1 MIGGNVQNGDEQKKE
16 SPKRKRDSKQQQL
29 MDKYTNKKQKIDK
42 KTTKLDEKGSII
54 HYSPNFIEKKES
66 KALFDHLLDNIPW
79 KESTIQMFGKELKV
93 PRLQC
98 VMSDHENS
106 KLSLYSKEEPQ
117 PWSKEILQLKDKI
130 ETELNEKFDYV
141 LIN

>member
-42 KTTKLDEKGSII
+42 KTTKLDEKGSI

>member
-1 MIGGNVQNGDEQKKE
+1 MIGGISQKEGEQQKE
-16 SPKRKRDSKQQQL
+16 SPKRKRDAKQQQL
-29 MDKYTNKKQKIDK
+29 MDKYTIKKQKIEK
-42 KTTKLDEKGSII
+42 KITNLDEKGSIL

-66 KALFDHLLDNIPW
+66 KSLFGHLLDNTPW
-79 KESTIQMFGKELKV
+79 KESTIQMYGKEIKV

-117 PWSKEILQLKDKI
+117 PWSKEILELKNKI
-130 ETELNEKFDYV
+130 EKELNEKFDYV